1 MINALYLQ
9 YGARF
14 GYLPVSALV
23 ARAYRAVELVA
34 CWRRRAHER
43 RLLAAFDDRVLRD
56 IGISRV
62 DAARECSKPFWRA

>member
-1 MINALYLQ
+1 MISALYHQ

-23 ARAYRAVELVA
+23 GRACHAVELVA
-34 CWRRRAHER
+34 CWQRRARER
-43 RLLAAFDDRVLRD
+43 RLLSALDDRGLRD